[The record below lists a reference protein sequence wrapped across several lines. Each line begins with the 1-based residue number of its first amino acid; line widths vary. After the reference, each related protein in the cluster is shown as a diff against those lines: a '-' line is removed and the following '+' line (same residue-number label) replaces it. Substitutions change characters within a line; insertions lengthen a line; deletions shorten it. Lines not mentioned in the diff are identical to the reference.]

1 MLRRTCIRAKKIGKP
16 SDAQVAADYKQAY
29 LPYEVAPT
37 AAELEKERARFSSVH
52 YGRQANRKSYPVANV
67 PKNMFTY
74 GKEGMTLPIA
84 IFKNQP
90 DPVIGPEWT
99 YPGIY
104 ENKIACRHYY
114 LDELVDMEEKGE
126 LPSPWLKNVLD
137 NSVKSQLSSIKS
149 RMALM
154 KIRELQPLGRE
165 KTAQAKGKAGGAK
178 KK

>member
-1 MLRRTCIRAKKIGKP
+1 MRAKKGGKP
-16 SDAQVAADYKQAY
+16 ADAAPEYKQAY

-37 AAELEKERARFSSVH
+37 AAELEKERARFSSV
-52 YGRQANRKSYPVANV
+52 YFGRQANRKAYPVANV
-67 PKNMFTY
+67 PKNMYTY

-104 ENKIACRHYY
+104 ENKIAARHYY
-114 LDELVDMEEKGE
+114 MDELAEMEEKGE
-126 LPSPWLKNVLD
+126 FPSPWLKGVL
-137 NSVKSQLSSIKS
+137 NGGVNRQLTLIKAK
-149 RMALM
+149 MALM

-165 KTAQAKGKAGGAK
+165 KVAQAKGKGGAAGAK

>member
-1 MLRRTCIRAKKIGKP
+1 MLRRTLLKAKKVGKP
-16 SDAQVAADYKQAY
+16 ADAAPEYKQAY

-37 AAELEKERARFSSVH
+37 AAELEKERARFSSVY
-52 YGRQANRKSYPVANV
+52 YGRQSNRKSYPVANV
-67 PKNMFTY
+67 PKNMYTY

-90 DPVIGPEWT
+90 DPVIAPEWT

-104 ENKIACRHYY
+104 ENKIAARHYY
-114 LDELVDMEEKGE
+114 MEELSEMAEKDNF
-126 LPSPWLKNVLD
+126 PSPWLRNVLNGNV
-137 NSVKSQLSSIKS
+137 NSKLRSIKS

-154 KIRELQPLGRE
+154 KIRELQPLARE